1 MDTTPEKTQAIKN
14 EEQQGLLM
22 LKMLACVYIRTSQDS

>member
-14 EEQQGLLM
+14 EEQQGLLV
-22 LKMLACVYIRTSQDS
+22 LKMLASLHIRTSQDS